1 LLQASLEIRVD
12 LFSHCVQLIQQ
23 VFVRIDPQDH
33 RPRVIPFRYEERRL
47 SKVRFVEEFPRLFF
61 AVVASTDLGSFKLGV
76 GI

>member
-47 SKVRFVEEFPRLFF
+47 SKARFVEEFPRLFF